1 MTGPLNFL
9 YGKQAVYF
17 FNPADLDKIDRSKF
31 SVIYFIIPEDSLGM
45 YRNSGI
51 LERLMPQK
59 DYVME
64 NSILTSHSTEKK
76 YSVSLIELPDKINI
90 STQGKIYLLKK

>member
-1 MTGPLNFL
+1 
-9 YGKQAVYF
+9 
-17 FNPADLDKIDRSKF
+17 
-31 SVIYFIIPEDSLGM
+31 
-45 YRNSGI
+45 
-51 LERLMPQK
+51 
-59 DYVME
+59 ME